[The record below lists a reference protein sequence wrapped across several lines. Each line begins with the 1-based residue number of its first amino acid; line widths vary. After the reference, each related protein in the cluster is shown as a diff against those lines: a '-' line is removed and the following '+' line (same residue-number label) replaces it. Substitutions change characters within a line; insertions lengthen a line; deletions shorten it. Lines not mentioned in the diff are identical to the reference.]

1 MGCIPTMALIPHAQ
15 HLPPHS
21 TRFIQ
26 FAELSLPVAPSD
38 HKPSD
43 NLRGVGKVV
52 SISGW
57 RFPSA
62 ALESAFRSAVW
73 LLWLW

>member
-1 MGCIPTMALIPHAQ
+1 MGCIPTMALLPHAQ

-21 TRFIQ
+21 TKFLQ
-26 FAELSLPVAPSD
+26 FAELGLPVAPSD
-38 HKPSD
+38 PKPSI
-43 NLRGVGKVV
+43 NLHGAGEIV